1 MDKVRKRIYEIIEV
15 GNEDDIISRV
25 YDIFMMAAIVIS
37 IAPLMTKTENR
48 ITFFIDKVTA
58 GIFITD
64 YLLRLVTADY
74 KIKKGAGSYIIYP
87 FTPMAVVDLISILP
101 SLTIIKRGFR
111 LLKVARLLRTF
122 RVFRIF
128 KTFRYSWNISII
140 MNVFRKQKESLTV
153 VCVFAIGYIIIT
165 SLIMFNF
172 EPETFD
178 TLFDAVYWATVS
190 LTTVGYG
197 DLYATSTV
205 GRIITMISSLFGIAI
220 VALPSGIITAGY
232 MEEIKEEKRQYTE

>member
-74 KIKKGAGSYIIYP
+74 KIKKGAGSFILYP

-205 GRIITMISSLFGIAI
+205 GRIITMISSIFGIAI

-232 MEEIKEEKRQYTE
+232 MEEIKEEKHRS